1 MFSRLDVTKFL
12 DTQRLVWFGLFVAL
26 LLSCGKPLP
35 VLDNID
41 IEKWKEDKAG
51 CSLVRKA
58 LLDQLDQQREKIK
71 SLSQSE
77 VVELLGR
84 PDKNEL
90 LKRNQKFFYY
100 FLEPGPTC
108 PNGNPEFKKLMIRF
122 NAIGLAKEVSIE

>member
-1 MFSRLDVTKFL
+1 MDLGFSFTKL
-12 DTQRLVWFGLFVAL
+12 LRMEKLVWFSLFFAV
-26 LLSCGKPLP
+26 LLSCGKPMP
-35 VLDNID
+35 TFDHID

-51 CSLVRKA
+51 CTLIRQP
-58 LLDQLDQQREKIK
+58 LIDQLDQQREKIK
-71 SLSQSE
+71 SLSESE

>member
-1 MFSRLDVTKFL
+1 MQK
-12 DTQRLVWFGLFVAL
+12 LVFICLVFFL
-26 LLSCGKPLP
+26 LLACGKPLP
-35 VLDNID
+35 TLDNID

-51 CSLVRKA
+51 CTMVRKD
-58 LLDQLDQQREKIK
+58 LIDQLDHQREKIK
-71 SLSQSE
+71 SLSESE

-100 FLEPGPTC
+100 FLEPGPAC
-108 PNGNPEFKKLMIRF
+108 PGGNPVFKKLMIRF

>member
-1 MFSRLDVTKFL
+1 MQK
-12 DTQRLVWFGLFVAL
+12 LVWLSLVFILFQ
-26 LLSCGKPLP
+26 SCSKPLP
-35 VLDNID
+35 TLENID

-51 CSLVRKA
+51 CLMIRQSFIE
-58 LLDQLDQQREKIK
+58 QLNNQREKIK
-71 SLSQSE
+71 SLSESE

-100 FLEPGPTC
+100 YLEPGTTC
-108 PNGNPEFKKLMIRF
+108 GKENVEFKKLMIRF

>member
-1 MFSRLDVTKFL
+1 MQK
-12 DTQRLVWFGLFVAL
+12 LVLISSLLSL

-35 VLDNID
+35 NLDDID
-41 IEKWKEDKAG
+41 LEKWKEDKAG
-51 CSLVRKA
+51 CKMIRMTFI
-58 LLDQLDQQREKIK
+58 DQLDHQREKIK
-71 SLSQSE
+71 SLSESE

-100 FLEPGPTC
+100 YLEPALTC
-108 PNGNPEFKKLMIRF
+108 PQGKPEFKKLMIRF

>member
-1 MFSRLDVTKFL
+1 MRRL
-12 DTQRLVWFGLFVAL
+12 AL
-26 LLSCGKPLP
+26 LSFIFFLLISCGKALP
-35 VLDNID
+35 TLEEID
-41 IEKWKEDKAG
+41 LEKWKEDKAG
-51 CSLVRKA
+51 CGMIRLSFIN
-58 LLDQLDQQREKIK
+58 QLGNQKEKLK

-77 VVELLGR
+77 VVELLGK

-108 PNGNPEFKKLMIRF
+108 PSGNPEFKKLMIRF

>member
-1 MFSRLDVTKFL
+1 MASGFSVTPSFNMQK
-12 DTQRLVWFGLFVAL
+12 LVSLSLFFSL

-35 VLDNID
+35 TFDNID
-41 IEKWKEDKAG
+41 IEKWKADKGG
-51 CSLVRKA
+51 CTMVRKT
-58 LLDQLDQQREKIK
+58 LVDQLDQQREKIR
-71 SLSQSE
+71 SLSESE

-108 PNGNPEFKKLMIRF
+108 PDGNSEFKKLMIRF

>member
-1 MFSRLDVTKFL
+1 MQKLILIS
-12 DTQRLVWFGLFVAL
+12 LVFVL

-35 VLDNID
+35 TFDNMD

-51 CSLVRKA
+51 CNLIRKA
-58 LLDQLDQQREKIK
+58 LIDQLDQQREKIK
-71 SLSQSE
+71 SLSESD

>member
-1 MFSRLDVTKFL
+1 MQK
-12 DTQRLVWFGLFVAL
+12 LVLFNLFFFL
-26 LLSCGKPLP
+26 LLSCGKSLP
-35 VLDNID
+35 ILDGID

-51 CSLVRKA
+51 CSLIRKN
-58 LLDQLDQQREKIK
+58 LIDQLDHQREKIK
-71 SLSQSE
+71 SLSESE

-100 FLEPGPTC
+100 YLEPGSNC
-108 PNGNPEFKKLMIRF
+108 PQGKPEFKKLMIRF

>member
-1 MFSRLDVTKFL
+1 MQKLVLFS
-12 DTQRLVWFGLFVAL
+12 LFFSL

-35 VLDNID
+35 TLDGID
-41 IEKWKEDKAG
+41 LEKWKEDKAG
-51 CSLVRKA
+51 CGTLRQSLITA
-58 LLDQLDQQREKIK
+58 LDKQREKIK
-71 SLSQSE
+71 SLSESD

-108 PNGNPEFKKLMIRF
+108 ANGNTEFKKLMIRF

>member
-1 MFSRLDVTKFL
+1 MQKLVLFS
-12 DTQRLVWFGLFVAL
+12 LFFSL

-35 VLDNID
+35 TLDEID
-41 IEKWKEDKAG
+41 LEKWKEDKAG
-51 CSLVRKA
+51 CTMVRQTFIN
-58 LLDQLDQQREKIK
+58 QLDQQREKIK
-71 SLSQSE
+71 SLSESE

-100 FLEPGPTC
+100 YLEPSPTC
-108 PNGNPEFKKLMIRF
+108 PQGNLEFKKLMIRF

>member
-1 MFSRLDVTKFL
+1 MINMQK
-12 DTQRLVWFGLFVAL
+12 LVWFSLFFSF

-35 VLDNID
+35 NLENMD
-41 IEKWKEDKAG
+41 IEKWKVDKAG
-51 CSLVRKA
+51 CTLVRKS
-58 LLDQLDQQREKIK
+58 LIEQLDQQREKIK
-71 SLSQSE
+71 SLSESE